1 VESKQRAED
10 LLGYEEL
17 QSLKDQFTISA
28 LEQWAEPLQQYLGTL
43 REFVSYTMFLSSYNS
58 IIL

>member
-1 VESKQRAED
+1 MESKQGAED

-17 QSLKDQFTISA
+17 QSLKDQFTIEV

-43 REFVSYTMFLSSYNS
+43 REFVSHTIFLSSYDCM
-58 IIL
+58 IM

>member
-1 VESKQRAED
+1 MESKQGEED

-17 QSLKDQFTISA
+17 QSLKDQFTIGV

-43 REFVSYTMFLSSYNS
+43 REFVSYTIVVSSYDS
-58 IIL
+58 II

>member
-1 VESKQRAED
+1 MESKQGAED

-17 QSLKDQFTISA
+17 QSLKDQFTIA
-28 LEQWAEPLQQYLGTL
+28 VLEQWTEPLQQYLGTI
-43 REFVSYTMFLSSYNS
+43 RDFVSYTIFLYSYDS